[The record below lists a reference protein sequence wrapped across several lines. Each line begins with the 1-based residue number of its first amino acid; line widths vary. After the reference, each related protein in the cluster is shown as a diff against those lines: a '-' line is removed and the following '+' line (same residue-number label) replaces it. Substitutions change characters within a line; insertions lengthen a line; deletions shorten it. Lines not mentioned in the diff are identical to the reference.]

1 MRLSGG
7 DLGSGGG
14 GGGGGSGQMLCLLV
28 SFALVSRAR
37 AQLDILAQK
46 VIKISSSRNGSKWV
60 VKDLKIVLVI
70 RNIFN
75 EDIPP

>member
-1 MRLSGG
+1 MRLLGA
-7 DLGSGGG
+7 DLGGG
-14 GGGGGSGQMLCLLV
+14 GEIFCLLV
-28 SFALVSRAR
+28 TLVSLAR

-46 VIKISSSRNGSKWV
+46 VIKILSSRKES
-60 VKDLKIVLVI
+60 LKKRTELVI